1 VFLGDVWPLPED
13 VAAILERWV
22 RPELFAGRY
31 DSIWEGSPEWRAVQ
45 APRGVRFPWDP
56 QSDYVRPPPY
66 LDGASVPPPASLSI
80 SNARVLLKL
89 GDNVTTDHISPA
101 GAIPPASLAGQYLTA
116 RGVAPRDFNQYSTRR
131 SNHDVMLRGAFSNP
145 GLTNEL
151 GPIDVYRD
159 KPGVP
164 LIIVAGQ
171 NYGAGSSRD
180 WAAKAPALLGV
191 KAIVATSFERL
202 HRSNLIGMGIVPLTF
217 PAGVDRHQIARDGS
231 EIVDFEGLDALRVG
245 NNTVRA
251 VVRRG
256 GERTAV
262 DLNCRIDSGQEL
274 AYLRHGG
281 LLPYVWRGILARS
294 RKPRSATGE

>member
-1 VFLGDVWPLPED
+1 
-13 VAAILERWV
+13 
-22 RPELFAGRY
+22 
-31 DSIWEGSPEWRAVQ
+31 
-45 APRGVRFPWDP
+45 RGVRFPWDP
-56 QSDYVRPPPY
+56 ESDYVRPPPY
-66 LDGASVPPPASLSI
+66 LDGAPVPPPASLSI

-131 SNHDVMLRGAFSNP
+131 SNHEVMLRGAFSNP

-180 WAAKAPALLGV
+180 WAA
-191 KAIVATSFERL
+191 
-202 HRSNLIGMGIVPLTF
+202 
-217 PAGVDRHQIARDGS
+217 
-231 EIVDFEGLDALRVG
+231 
-245 NNTVRA
+245 
-251 VVRRG
+251 
-256 GERTAV
+256 
-262 DLNCRIDSGQEL
+262 
-274 AYLRHGG
+274 
-281 LLPYVWRGILARS
+281 
-294 RKPRSATGE
+294 